1 MKIFALAFAFIA
13 LPLAASA
20 APDATPVTLVPF
32 AAPESVQRLA
42 RSQHKVDFFHLANHF
57 ESQSNKAFCGPTSS
71 VIVLNALRSDNDRI
85 SKPEDPSLLGDDVKK
100 LVPPGFDPLFHRYTQ
115 NDFFTPQVEQVKSR
129 LEVFG
134 KPRAPKV
141 NGGEIGAGGSRPDPG
156 IQLRQLAAMLTAH
169 GLEVAARVVDDR
181 FDEATIR
188 RELTD
193 NLGAEGNYVIV
204 NYHRPALGQAGGGHI
219 SPLGAYDQASD
230 SFLILDVNPNGQTWV
245 WASATALIKA
255 MRTKDVVE
263 NRGYLLIKEGPR

>member
-1 MKIFALAFAFIA
+1 MRILALAVA
-13 LPLAASA
+13 LAVLPGAASA
-20 APDATPVTLVPF
+20 APDAAAVTLVPF
-32 AAPESVQRLA
+32 ASPESVQRLA

-71 VIVLNALRSDNDRI
+71 VIVLNALRSNNDRI
-85 SKPEDPSLLGDDVKK
+85 PKPEDPSLLGDDVRK

-134 KPRAPKV
+134 KPRAPRGD
-141 NGGEIGAGGSRPDPG
+141 GGPGGAARPDPG

-169 GLEVAARVVDDR
+169 GLEVIARVVDDR
-181 FDEATIR
+181 LDEATIR
-188 RELTD
+188 RELVD

-204 NYHRPALGQAGGGHI
+204 NYQRPALGQAGGGHI
-219 SPLGAYDQASD
+219 SPVGAYDQASD

-245 WASATALIKA
+245 WAPAAALIKA

-263 NRGYLLIKEGPR
+263 NRGYLLIKEGAR

>member
-1 MKIFALAFAFIA
+1 MRILALALA
-13 LPLAASA
+13 LCLLPGAAGADTAASA
-20 APDATPVTLVPF
+20 LVPF
-32 AAPESVQRLA
+32 ASPESIQRLA

-85 SKPEDPSLLGDDVKK
+85 AKPEDPSLLGDDVKK

-115 NDFFTPQVEQVKSR
+115 NDFFTPEVEQVKSR

-134 KPRAPKV
+134 KPRAPKG
-141 NGGEIGAGGSRPDPG
+141 NGAPGGAVRPDPG

-181 FDEATIR
+181 LEEATIR

-193 NLGAEGNYVIV
+193 NLGTEGNYVII

-219 SPLGAYDQASD
+219 SPLAAYDQASD

-245 WASATALIKA
+245 WAPAAALIKA

-263 NRGYLLIKEGPR
+263 NRGYLLIKEASR

>member
-1 MKIFALAFAFIA
+1 MKLLALAFAFIA
-13 LPLAASA
+13 LPGAASA
-20 APDATPVTLVPF
+20 APDTAVALVPF
-32 AAPESVQRLA
+32 ASPESVQRLA

-71 VIVLNALRSDNDRI
+71 VIVLNALRGDNDRI
-85 SKPEDPSLLGDDVKK
+85 PKPEDPTLLGEDVKK

-115 NDFFTPQVEQVKSR
+115 NDFFTPPVEQVKSR

-134 KPRAPKV
+134 KPR
-141 NGGEIGAGGSRPDPG
+141 GAGGAARPDPG

-169 GLEVAARVVDDR
+169 GLEVTARVVDDR
-181 FDEATIR
+181 LDEATIR
-188 RELTD
+188 RELMD
-193 NLGAEGNYVIV
+193 NLGTEGNYVIV
-204 NYHRPALGQAGGGHI
+204 NYHRPALGQTGGGHI

>member
-1 MKIFALAFAFIA
+1 MKLLTLFIA
-13 LPLAASA
+13 FPGAAGA
-20 APDATPVTLVPF
+20 APDVAVALVPF
-32 AAPESVQRLA
+32 ASPESVQRLA

-85 SKPEDPSLLGDDVKK
+85 PKPEDPTLLGDDVKK

-134 KPRAPKV
+134 KPRGT
-141 NGGEIGAGGSRPDPG
+141 GGAARPDPG

-169 GLEVAARVVDDR
+169 RLEVTARVVDDR
-181 FDEATIR
+181 LDEATIR
-188 RELTD
+188 RELMD

-204 NYHRPALGQAGGGHI
+204 NYHRPALGQTGGGHI

>member
-1 MKIFALAFAFIA
+1 MQERHTMRILALALTLAV
-13 LPLAASA
+13 LPGVAGAS
-20 APDATPVTLVPF
+20 PDAGTLVPF
-32 AAPESVQRLA
+32 ASPESIQRLA

-85 SKPEDPSLLGDDVKK
+85 TKPEDPSLLGDDVKK

-115 NDFFTPQVEQVKSR
+115 NDFFTPSVEQVKSR

-134 KPRAPKV
+134 KPRVQGAS
-141 NGGEIGAGGSRPDPG
+141 GGAARPDPG
-156 IQLRQLAAMLTAH
+156 IQLRQLAGMMTAH
-169 GLEVAARVVDDR
+169 GLEVITRVVDDR
-181 FDEATIR
+181 LDDAAIR
-188 RELTD
+188 RELLD
-193 NLGAEGNYVIV
+193 NLGTEGNYIII

-230 SFLILDVNPNGQTWV
+230 SFLVLDVNPNGQTWV
-245 WASATALIKA
+245 WAPAAALIKA

-263 NRGYLLIKEGPR
+263 NRGYLLIKEGTR